1 MVADREDPDGVAALH
16 ALYPQPGPADLSAVY
31 RPTDRRHGRWVRV
44 NMVASLDG
52 ATALD
57 GRSGGLGGPADRT
70 VFRTL
75 RSFADAIVVGAATM
89 RAEQYGPPVLP
100 AALRD
105 ARLAR
110 GQPALPTIA
119 VVTRHVAFDWNAP
132 FFVAADPAPLLI
144 TVRAAAPQVPAQAP
158 VSDVIVAGDDRLDV
172 TAGLD
177 GLTER
182 GYHDVLVEG
191 GPTLNAMLAA
201 ADEIDELCLTLS
213 PRLAGGS
220 SARILHGD
228 AGPATR
234 LTLASVLTADDY
246 LFVRYRRGPA
256 TAA

>member
-1 MVADREDPDGVAALH
+1 MADREVPDGVAALH
-16 ALYPQPGPADLSAVY
+16 ALDPQPGPADLHAVY
-31 RPTDRRHGRWVRV
+31 APTERRRGRWVRL

-57 GRSGGLGGPADRT
+57 GRSGGLAGPADHA
-70 VFRTL
+70 VFRIL
-75 RSFADAIVVGAATM
+75 RSFADVILVGAATM
-89 RAEQYGPPVLP
+89 RAERYGPPALP

-119 VVTRHVAFDWNAP
+119 VVTRNVAFDWDAP
-132 FFVAADPAPLLI
+132 FFVAANPAPLLI
-144 TVRAAAPQVPAQAP
+144 TVGAAAPRVPAQAP
-158 VSDVIVAGDDRLDV
+158 VSDVIVAGDDQLDV

-182 GYHDVLVEG
+182 GHHDVLVEG

-201 ADEIDELCLTLS
+201 ADEIDELCLTVS
-213 PRLAGGS
+213 PRLVGGS
-220 SARILHGD
+220 SAGLLRGD
-228 AGPATR
+228 AGPPTP
-234 LTLASVLTADDY
+234 LTLASVLSADDY

-256 TAA
+256 TAT

>member
-1 MVADREDPDGVAALH
+1 
-16 ALYPQPGPADLSAVY
+16 
-31 RPTDRRHGRWVRV
+31 
-44 NMVASLDG
+44 MVASVDG

-57 GRSGGLGGPADRT
+57 GRSAGLGGAADRAL
-70 VFRTL
+70 FHTL
-75 RSFADAIVVGAATM
+75 RSFADVIVVGAATM
-89 RAEQYGPPVLP
+89 RAEHYGPPVLP
-100 AALRD
+100 ASLRD

-132 FFVAADPAPLLI
+132 FFVAADPAPVLV

-172 TAGLD
+172 AAGLD
-177 GLTER
+177 GLTEH

-213 PRLAGGS
+213 PGLAGGS
-220 SARILHGD
+220 SSRILHGD
-228 AGPATR
+228 AGPPTS

-246 LFVRYRRGPA
+246 LFLRYRRGPA
-256 TAA
+256 ATT